1 MSSGIEDRIE
11 AWEGEAVVTR
21 FDRATSTWIF
31 IAIHNTT
38 LGSAAGGTRMR
49 TYPEPA
55 AGLTDAMRLAA
66 GMTAKWAVIGLPY
79 GGGKAVLAVPEP
91 LSGEARAGLLRSY
104 GQLLESLKGA
114 FQTGVDL
121 GTTPEDMRVIAGE
134 TRYVHGVDPVTG
146 ATEDPGPFTAR
157 GVVRGI
163 EAALAVVFGSDDLAG
178 RSVVIQGVGD
188 VGHPLARML
197 TDAGAKVFVSDI
209 DGDRARRVAA
219 EVGGE
224 LVEPTTVFGT
234 ECDVFAPCAVTG
246 VLNRETIPKL
256 ACRVVA
262 GSANAQLGEPDDAD
276 RLHERNILYAPDYV
290 VNAGGATAFGL
301 MSTGVVDV
309 EELMARVDDIR
320 PTLEAIFAEASER
333 NESPFAASR
342 RRVQVLLAQG

>member
-11 AWEGEAVVTR
+11 TWEGEAVVTR

-38 LGSAAGGTRMR
+38 FGSAVGGTRMR
-49 TYPEPA
+49 TYAEPA

-91 LSGEARAGLLRSY
+91 LSGDARTGLLRSY
-104 GQLLESLKGA
+104 GQLLESLNGS

-146 ATEDPGPFTAR
+146 ATKDPGPFTAR

-163 EAALAVVFGSDDLAG
+163 EAALAVAFGSDDLDG

-197 TDAGAKVFVSDI
+197 ADVGTRVMVSDI

-224 LVEPTTVFGT
+224 VVDPTAAFSTP
-234 ECDVFAPCAVTG
+234 CDVFAPCAVTG
-246 VLNRETIPKL
+246 VLNRETIPQL

-276 RLHERNILYAPDYV
+276 RLHERGILYAPDYV

-301 MSTGVVDV
+301 MSTGVDDV

-320 PTLEAIFAEASER
+320 PTLEAIFAEAGER
-333 NESPFAASR
+333 DESPFTASR
-342 RRVQVLLAQG
+342 RRVRALLAQG

>member
-1 MSSGIEDRIE
+1 
-11 AWEGEAVVTR
+11 
-21 FDRATSTWIF
+21 
-31 IAIHNTT
+31 
-38 LGSAAGGTRMR
+38 
-49 TYPEPA
+49 
-55 AGLTDAMRLAA
+55 
-66 GMTAKWAVIGLPY
+66 
-79 GGGKAVLAVPEP
+79 VLAVPEP

-121 GTTPEDMRVIAGE
+121 GTTPEDMQVIAGE

-163 EAALAVVFGSDDLAG
+163 EAALAVTFGSDDLDG

-197 TDAGAKVFVSDI
+197 ADVGARVSVSDI
-209 DGDRARRVAA
+209 DGERARRVAA

-224 LVEPTTVFGT
+224 LVEPAAVFSAS
-234 ECDVFAPCAVTG
+234 CDVFAPCAVTG
-246 VLNRETIPKL
+246 VLNRETIPQL

-276 RLHERNILYAPDYV
+276 RLHERGILYAPDYV

-301 MSTGVVDV
+301 MSTGIDDV
-309 EELMARVDDIR
+309 EELNARVDDIR
-320 PTLEAIFAEASER
+320 PTLEAIFAEAGER
-333 NESPFAASR
+333 DESPFAASR
-342 RRVQVLLAQG
+342 RRVQALLARG